1 MKSVAKPIPTA
12 DEINEAHRMAKS
24 SAEDAV
30 GHAIR
35 CGAMLIAVRDG
46 GEHGEFRKWIER
58 NTEIAHSTATRYMKA
73 ARQNATA
80 VAFSSLRG
88 LFPSGQKPETKAAK
102 PESQPF
108 EVPAKPVEVAPAPEF
123 DPDGYE
129 PEDDEAYQS
138 NVENVMMADDKLG
151 AMREEL
157 KRVHRELAAVKAS
170 RDHYQS
176 EAGAAVRLVK
186 ARDRDIEKLRKQL
199 AKAQAENEALR
210 ERAAIVEAA

>member
-1 MKSVAKPIPTA
+1 MKSVAIPTA
-12 DEINEAHRMAKS
+12 DEINEAHSLAKS
-24 SAEDAV
+24 SAQDAV
-30 GHAIR
+30 QYAIQ
-35 CGAMLIAVRDG
+35 CGKLLDKTKAALGR
-46 GEHGEFRKWIER
+46 GEFDGWIEQHCDFGR
-58 NTEIAHSTATRYMKA
+58 SMAYNYMKA
-73 ARQNATA
+73 AKSSNALDG
-80 VAFSSLRG
+80 FSSLRQALG
-88 LFPSGQKPETKAAK
+88 YDKKPEPKAAK
-102 PESQPF
+102 PAEPAF
-108 EVPAKPVEVAPAPEF
+108 EAPAKPVEVAPAPEF
-123 DPDGYE
+123 DATGYE

-199 AKAQAENEALR
+199 QKAQTENEALR
-210 ERAAIVEAA
+210 ERVAIVEAA